1 MWQEITARV
10 RAVARRRGPAAFSR
24 VCLSPRGR
32 HELRAGLVDAG
43 PLMVSVA
50 AWGLTW
56 GVLARQAGLWP
67 WEVTLMSALMQAGT
81 SQLVALSL
89 LQAGA
94 PAGLVLLAVYTVNLR
109 HYLMAASL
117 APYVRHLPRWAQAV
131 LAQGISDGAYALT
144 VARWRERPVHL
155 AYFMGCAGGIDG
167 VWVVSSAVGAF
178 CGSTIAHPT
187 RYGLDFAFPAVLLA
201 LLRPLIADRQA
212 LGVALVSGALA
223 LSVAA
228 VLPGPWYILAAGLGG
243 GLFGALLKH
252 QGQEREP

>member
-201 LLRPLIADRQA
+201 LLRPLVTNGQA

-228 VLPGPWYILAAGLGG
+228 VLPGPWSILAAGLGG
-243 GLFGALLKH
+243 GLFGALLEP